1 MHLSCCLLSAKGSQK
16 NIVFHKAKFTRVFKL
31 VKGLLLFGKISPPYK
46 SCWHRFKKLSIADC
60 TFLLVTTGGEES
72 RQNFNSHGF
81 GSLFFC
87 LFTPTDPTRRLEK
100 CIYGVLSVSPPPAT
114 PWGLEFVLCVHV
126 LAVIFVKSACL
137 SYYPNTFICLRR
149 G

>member
-1 MHLSCCLLSAKGSQK
+1 MHLSCCLLSVKGSQK
-16 NIVFHKAKFTRVFKL
+16 NIVFHKTKFTRVFKL
-31 VKGLLLFGKISPPYK
+31 VKGLLLFGKIFPPDK
-46 SCWHRFKKLSIADC
+46 SCWHCFKKLSIANC

-72 RQNFNSHGF
+72 RYNFNSHGF

-87 LFTPTDPTRRLEK
+87 LFTPTDPARRLEK
-100 CIYGVLSVSPPPAT
+100 CIYGVLSVSPPPCNALRF
-114 PWGLEFVLCVHV
+114 GIC
-126 LAVIFVKSACL
+126 AVCACACSDICESACL